1 MFIFLQNMGLNKLGL
16 KKNKLLIESQ
26 IPSLSCAMTQNDLA
40 TFLWK
45 YLQSSFY
52 KWNDQQP
59 LFFQD
64 CRVSQG
70 VGLSKLS
77 SLG

>member
-16 KKNKLLIESQ
+16 KKTNKLLIESQ
-26 IPSLSCAMTQNDLA
+26 IPSLLCAMTQNDLG

-52 KWNDQQP
+52 K
-59 LFFQD
+59 
-64 CRVSQG
+64 
-70 VGLSKLS
+70 
-77 SLG
+77 